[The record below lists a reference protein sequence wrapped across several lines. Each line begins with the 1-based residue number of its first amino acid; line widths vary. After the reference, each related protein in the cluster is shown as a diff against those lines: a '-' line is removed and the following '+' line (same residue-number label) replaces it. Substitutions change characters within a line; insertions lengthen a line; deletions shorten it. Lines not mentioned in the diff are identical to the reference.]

1 MSERL
6 SAERVTVKHLTVKRV
21 TVKRLTALAA
31 AAVAATVL
39 AGCAGGQAAQP
50 RSGDTRFVPGDGR
63 VEFFDAAQ
71 RHKAPVVEGQTLD
84 GGTAT
89 LTAGKVHVLN
99 FWASWCAPCRAEA
112 PVLKDIAATTK
123 SKGVEFLGVN
133 FKDLKASAQAYDR
146 SVEPGYPSIYDQ
158 SGKVL
163 LQFQGTVPPAAI
175 PSTLIIDA
183 QGRIAARAL
192 GAVKYNDLLS
202 AVTKVT
208 DE

>member
-1 MSERL
+1 MSAKRL
-6 SAERVTVKHLTVKRV
+6 TAT
-21 TVKRLTALAA
+21 RLTALAA
-31 AAVAATVL
+31 AAAAVTAL
-39 AGCAGGQAAQP
+39 AGCAGGQEAQP
-50 RSGDTRFVPGDGR
+50 RSGDTRFVAGDGR
-63 VEFFDAAQ
+63 VEFFTAAQ
-71 RHKAPVVEGQTLD
+71 RQKAPAIEGPTLD

-89 LTAGKVHVLN
+89 LAAGKVHVLN

-123 SKGVEFLGVN
+123 PKGVEFLGVN
-133 FKDLKASAQAYDR
+133 FKDLQASAQAYDR
-146 SVEPGYPSIYDQ
+146 AVKPGYPSIYDQ
-158 SGKVL
+158 SGRTL
-163 LQFQGTVPPAAI
+163 LKFQGTVPPAAI

-192 GAVKYNDLLS
+192 GAVKYDDLLA

>member
-1 MSERL
+1 MSAKRL
-6 SAERVTVKHLTVKRV
+6 PADRATA
-21 TVKRLTALAA
+21 KRLTALVA
-31 AAVAATVL
+31 AAVAATAL

-50 RSGDTRFVPGDGR
+50 RSGDTRFVAGDGR
-63 VEFFDAAQ
+63 VEFFAAAQ
-71 RHKAPVVEGQTLD
+71 RHKAPVIEGQTLD

-112 PVLKDIAATTK
+112 PVLKDIAAASK

-146 SVEPGYPSIYDQ
+146 SIEPGYPSIYDQ

-192 GAVKYNDLLS
+192 GAVKYDDLLS

>member
-1 MSERL
+1 VSAKRL
-6 SAERVTVKHLTVKRV
+6 PANSVTAGRATA
-21 TVKRLTALAA
+21 KRLTALVA
-31 AAVAATVL
+31 AAVAATAL

-50 RSGDTRFVPGDGR
+50 RSGDTRFIPGDGR

-71 RHKAPVVEGQTLD
+71 RHKAPVIEGQTLD

-112 PVLKDIAATTK
+112 PVLKDIAASTK
-123 SKGVEFLGVN
+123 SKGVDFLGVN

-192 GAVKYNDLLS
+192 GAVKYDDLLK

>member
-1 MSERL
+1 MSAKRP
-6 SAERVTVKHLTVKRV
+6 SATRV

-31 AAVAATVL
+31 AAAAATAL

-50 RSGDTRFVPGDGR
+50 RSGDTRFIAGDGR
-63 VEFFDAAQ
+63 VEFFAAAQ

-84 GGTAT
+84 GGPAT

-192 GAVKYNDLLS
+192 GAVKYDDLLS

>member
-1 MSERL
+1 MSAKRL
-6 SAERVTVKHLTVKRV
+6 PANSVTAYRATA
-21 TVKRLTALAA
+21 KRLTALVA
-31 AAVAATVL
+31 AAVAATAL

-50 RSGDTRFVPGDGR
+50 RSGDTRFIPGDGR

-71 RHKAPVVEGQTLD
+71 RHKAPVIEGQTLD

-112 PVLKDIAATTK
+112 PVLKDIAASTK
-123 SKGVEFLGVN
+123 SKGVDFLGVN

-192 GAVKYNDLLS
+192 GAVKYDDLLK

>member
-1 MSERL
+1 MSAKRL
-6 SAERVTVKHLTVKRV
+6 SATRVSATRV
-21 TVKRLTALAA
+21 SAKRLTALAV
-31 AAVAATVL
+31 AAVAVTAV

-50 RSGDTRFVPGDGR
+50 RSGDTRFVAGDGR
-63 VEFFDAAQ
+63 VEFFAAAQ
-71 RHKAPVVEGQTLD
+71 RHKAPVIEGKTLD

-112 PVLKDIAATTK
+112 PTLKDIAATTK

-133 FKDLKASAQAYDR
+133 FKDLEASAQAYDR
-146 SVEPGYPSIYDQ
+146 AVKPGYPSIYDQ

-175 PSTLIIDA
+175 PSTLIIDS

-192 GAVKYNDLLS
+192 GAVKYDDLLS

>member
-1 MSERL
+1 MSAKRL
-6 SAERVTVKHLTVKRV
+6 SANSVTAGRATA
-21 TVKRLTALAA
+21 KRLTALVA
-31 AAVAATVL
+31 AAVAATTL

-71 RHKAPVVEGQTLD
+71 RHKAPVIEGQTLD
-84 GGTAT
+84 GGTAA

-112 PVLKDIAATTK
+112 PVLKDIAASTK
-123 SKGVEFLGVN
+123 PKGVEFLGVN

-146 SVEPGYPSIYDQ
+146 SIEPGYPSIYDQ

-192 GAVKYNDLLS
+192 GAVKYDDLLK

>member
-1 MSERL
+1 MSAKRL
-6 SAERVTVKHLTVKRV
+6 PANSVTAGRATA
-21 TVKRLTALAA
+21 KRLTALVA
-31 AAVAATVL
+31 AAVAATAL

-50 RSGDTRFVPGDGR
+50 RSGDTRFIPGDGR

-71 RHKAPVVEGQTLD
+71 RHKAPVIEGQTLD

-112 PVLKDIAATTK
+112 PVLKDIAASTK
-123 SKGVEFLGVN
+123 SKGVDFLGVN

-192 GAVKYNDLLS
+192 GAVKYDDLLK

>member
-1 MSERL
+1 MSERM
-6 SAERVTVKHLTVKRV
+6 SAERVTVKHVTAKRL
-21 TVKRLTALAA
+21 TVKRLTALAVA
-31 AAVAATVL
+31 AAAATVL

>member
-1 MSERL
+1 MS
-6 SAERVTVKHLTVKRV
+6 A
-21 TVKRLTALAA
+21 KRLIAIIALAVTAL
-31 AAVAATVL
+31 V
-39 AGCAGGQAAQP
+39 GCAGNQAAQP
-50 RSGDTRFVPGDGR
+50 GSGDTRFVAGDGR
-63 VEFFDAAQ
+63 VEYFAAAQ
-71 RHKAPVVEGQTLD
+71 RHKAPAVEGQTLD
-84 GGTAT
+84 GGTAA
-89 LTAGKVHVLN
+89 LAPGKVYVLN

-112 PVLKDIAATTK
+112 PVLKEIAADTK
-123 SKGVEFLGVN
+123 AKGVEFLGVN

-146 SVEPGYPSIYDQ
+146 AAQPGYPSIYDQ

-175 PSTLIIDA
+175 PSTLIIDG

-192 GAVKYNDLLS
+192 GAVKYDDLLG

>member
-1 MSERL
+1 MS
-6 SAERVTVKHLTVKRV
+6 VKRV
-21 TVKRLTALAA
+21 TVKSLTALAA
-31 AAVAATVL
+31 AVAAVAAL
-39 AGCAGGQAAQP
+39 SGCAGVQAAQP
-50 RSGDTRFVPGDGR
+50 RSGDTRFVAGDGR
-63 VEFFDAAQ
+63 VEFFAAAQ
-71 RHKAPVVEGQTLD
+71 RHKAPHIEGKTLD
-84 GGTAT
+84 GGTAS
-89 LTAGKVHVLN
+89 LTPGKVHVLN

-112 PVLKDIAATTK
+112 PVLKDIAAITK

-133 FKDLKASAQAYDR
+133 FKDLQASAQAYDR

-192 GAVKYNDLLS
+192 GAVKYDDLLS

>member
-1 MSERL
+1 MSAKRL
-6 SAERVTVKHLTVKRV
+6 PANSVTAGRATA
-21 TVKRLTALAA
+21 KRLTALVA
-31 AAVAATVL
+31 AAVAATAL

-50 RSGDTRFVPGDGR
+50 RFGDTRFIPGDGR

-71 RHKAPVVEGQTLD
+71 RHKAPVIEGQTLD

-112 PVLKDIAATTK
+112 PVLKDIAASTK
-123 SKGVEFLGVN
+123 SKGVDFLGVN

-192 GAVKYNDLLS
+192 GAVKYDDLLK

>member
-1 MSERL
+1 MSAKRM
-6 SAERVTVKHLTVKRV
+6 SANRVTVNRATA
-21 TVKRLTALAA
+21 KRLTALAA
-31 AAVAATVL
+31 AAVAATAL

-50 RSGDTRFVPGDGR
+50 RSGDTRFVAGDGR
-63 VEFFDAAQ
+63 VEFFAAAQ
-71 RHKAPVVEGQTLD
+71 RHKAPVIEGQTLD
-84 GGTAT
+84 GGTAS

-112 PVLKDIAATTK
+112 PTLKDIAATTK
-123 SKGVEFLGVN
+123 PKGVEFLGVN
-133 FKDLKASAQAYDR
+133 FKDLEASAQAYDR
-146 SVEPGYPSIYDQ
+146 AVKPGYPSIYDQ

-192 GAVKYNDLLS
+192 GAVKYDDLLS

>member
-1 MSERL
+1 MS
-6 SAERVTVKHLTVKRV
+6 A
-21 TVKRLTALAA
+21 KRLTADRATAKRLSALVA
-31 AAVAATVL
+31 AAVAATTL

-50 RSGDTRFVPGDGR
+50 RSGDTRFVAGDGR
-63 VEFFDAAQ
+63 VEFFAATQ
-71 RHKAPVVEGQTLD
+71 RHKAPVIEGQTLD
-84 GGTAT
+84 GGTAA

-112 PVLKDIAATTK
+112 PVLKDIAATSK

-146 SVEPGYPSIYDQ
+146 SIEPGYPSIYDQ

-192 GAVKYNDLLS
+192 GAVKYDDLLA

>member
-1 MSERL
+1 MSAKRL
-6 SAERVTVKHLTVKRV
+6 TADRATA
-21 TVKRLTALAA
+21 KRLTALVA
-31 AAVAATVL
+31 AAVAATAL

-50 RSGDTRFVPGDGR
+50 RSGDTRFVAGDGR
-63 VEFFDAAQ
+63 VEFFAAAQ

-112 PVLKDIAATTK
+112 PVLKDIASTSK

-146 SVEPGYPSIYDQ
+146 SIEPGYPSIYDQ

-192 GAVKYNDLLS
+192 GAVKYDDLLS